1 VNAGR
6 ALVVVKVVH
15 TVVWAFF
22 AGCIIAVPL
31 LALAGQLRVATVL
44 SVVVFGEVVVL
55 AVNRMRC
62 PLTDVAQRYTDDR
75 RDNFDIYLPLWL
87 ARNNKRIFGA
97 LFVAGEVMLV
107 WCGLR

>member
-1 VNAGR
+1 MNAGR

-97 LFVAGEVMLV
+97 LFVAGEVLLL
-107 WCGLR
+107 WCWLR